1 MKPRFT
7 KALLT
12 FTIPL
17 FLTGFLSHSNAATEA
32 PRIWPTAPIYSSA
45 LKTITR

>member
-17 FLTGFLSHSNAATEA
+17 FLTGFLGH
-32 PRIWPTAPIYSSA
+32 SSA
-45 LKTITR
+45 TDMPPYMVNRPYLQFSIEDN